1 VTIRVVLAD
10 DHAVVRGGVRWA
22 LDGQERVEVVGE
34 AATVSELLGFL
45 EDHEVDV
52 VVLDIRMPGRTGL
65 DALPEL
71 IERWPDRRVVMLSMH
86 DDPALVRLAIER
98 GASAYLLKSAG
109 TDELVTAIQSVADG
123 HSYIQ
128 SDLVLPVLRGMVD
141 AADTRMPADDRLDLL
156 RLVAAGLSNAEIGDE
171 LGIAES
177 AVKTALR
184 SAFGELGTASRA
196 EAVAAAL
203 RRGLID

>member
-1 VTIRVVLAD
+1 MSVRVMLAD
-10 DHAVVRGGVRWA
+10 DHAVVRGGVKWA
-22 LDGQERVEVVGE
+22 LDGREGIVVVGE
-34 AATVSELLGFL
+34 AGTVEELFEVLESE
-45 EDHEVDV
+45 DVDV

-71 IERWPDRRVVMLSMH
+71 LSRWPDGRVVMLSMH
-86 DDPALVRLAIER
+86 DDPAMVRAAIER

-109 TDELVTAIQSVADG
+109 TEELVRAVRSVAEG

-128 SDLVLPVLRGMVD
+128 SELVLPVLRGMVD
-141 AADTRMPADDRLDLL
+141 ATDTRMPSTEQLELL
-156 RLVAAGLSNAEIGDE
+156 QLVAAGMSNAEI
-171 LGIAES
+171 AEERGES
-177 AVKTALR
+177 ESTVKTAMR
-184 SAFGELGTASRA
+184 AAFAELGVASRA